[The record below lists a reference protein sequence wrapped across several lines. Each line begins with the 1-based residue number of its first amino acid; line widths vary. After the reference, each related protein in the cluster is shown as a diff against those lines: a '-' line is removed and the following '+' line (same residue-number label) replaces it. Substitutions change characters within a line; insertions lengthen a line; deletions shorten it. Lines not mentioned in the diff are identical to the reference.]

1 MTQRSLSKVWS
12 RREFLSVPP
21 LIQGKKKQSVS
32 LNNIRPFFVQSPF
45 VHQEPA
51 EPSVEAWR
59 RLPVAELCHPE
70 TFSERDTARR
80 ISRKTD
86 YRLN

>member
-1 MTQRSLSKVWS
+1 MTQRRLSKVWS

-21 LIQGKKKQSVS
+21 LIPGKKKQSVS
-32 LNNIRPFFVQSPF
+32 LNNIRPFFVQSPS

-51 EPSVEAWR
+51 EPSVETWR

-80 ISRKTD
+80 ISRKAD